1 MQDRQTS
8 IRSLAIMVLGCMPM
22 RHHDHRCKKC
32 NIMCEGDVVQRLC
45 NRNVSHWYIMCTHC
59 EGRTTFIAGNAIK
72 WLDIDDHKVQDDR
85 CQHCAG
91 QGCPNCEVNPCQY
104 QGCTTPHH
112 LVERHH
118 FAPKARFGYEEA
130 DRWPQG
136 YLCKQHH
143 DVWHEV
149 MR

>member
-1 MQDRQTS
+1 
-8 IRSLAIMVLGCMPM
+8 MVLGLLMKN
-22 RHHDHRCKKC
+22 RDHRCKKC
-32 NIMCEGDVVQRLC
+32 NQLCQGEVVQQLC
-45 NRNVSHWYIMCTHC
+45 NRNVSHWYIVC
-59 EGRTTFIAGNAIK
+59 EKCFGGRTHNIPANTIK
-72 WLDIDDHKVQDDR
+72 YLDIDDHKVQDHR

-91 QGCPNCEVNPCQY
+91 QGCPNCEVNPCQVK
-104 QGCTTPHH
+104 QCTTPHH

-118 FAPKARFGYEEA
+118 FAPKRRFGLEEA

>member
-1 MQDRQTS
+1 
-8 IRSLAIMVLGCMPM
+8 MVLGLLPM

-72 WLDIDDHKVQDDR
+72 YLDIDDHRVQDDR
-85 CQHCAG
+85 CSHCAG

-149 MR
+149 MG